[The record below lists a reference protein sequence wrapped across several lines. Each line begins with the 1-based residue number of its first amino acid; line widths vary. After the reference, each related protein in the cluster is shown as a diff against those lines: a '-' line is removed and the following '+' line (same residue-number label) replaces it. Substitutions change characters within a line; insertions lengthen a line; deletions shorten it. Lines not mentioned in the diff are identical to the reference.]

1 MKDYFLSD
9 NSKCEFQVYL
19 TIRSNTTFVP
29 RVPYADLRVYGAKT
43 MPQVDN
49 NKAVGTG
56 MVIGAIGTQFLFIVL
71 HVLTPKTGNEVGLLD
86 RIRLGSECLS

>member
-29 RVPYADLRVYGAKT
+29 RA
-43 MPQVDN
+43 PQVDN

>member
-19 TIRSNTTFVP
+19 TIRSNTTFVS

-43 MPQVDN
+43 MLQVDN
-49 NKAVGTG
+49 RVVGTG
-56 MVIGAIGTQFLFIVL
+56 IVIGAIGTQFLFIVL